1 MSNSDGRAAS
11 DYQAAS
17 GGPAASALER
27 LVSELGDLV
36 ATGHRPDDPA
46 QLGALLTL
54 AVRLYS
60 GGSENPYG
68 PAELAELKLTPTEAC
83 TAAAALLHAQSLTPF
98 EFAVWFS
105 NSRVDATRRQEQDGQ
120 EQR

>member
-1 MSNSDGRAAS
+1 
-11 DYQAAS
+11 
-17 GGPAASALER
+17 
-27 LVSELGDLV
+27 GDL
-36 ATGHRPDDPA
+36 AAAGHAPRDPA
-46 QLGALLTL
+46 ELGALLTA

-60 GGSENPYG
+60 GCSENPYST
-68 PAELAELKLTPTEAC
+68 AALSQLKLTPTEAC

-105 NSRVDATRRQEQDGQ
+105 NSRVSAAAQRPEDGQ

>member
-1 MSNSDGRAAS
+1 MSNSDGAGR
-11 DYQAAS
+11 
-17 GGPAASALER
+17 ASALAR
-27 LVSELGDLV
+27 LVAELDDLA
-36 ATGHRPDDPA
+36 ATGDRAPRDPA
-46 QLGALLTL
+46 ELGALLTA

-60 GGSENPYG
+60 GCSENPYG
-68 PAELAELKLTPTEAC
+68 PEALAELKLTPTEAC

-105 NSRVDATRRQEQDGQ
+105 NSRVDAARRHGQ

>member
-1 MSNSDGRAAS
+1 MSSSD
-11 DYQAAS
+11 DQAS
-17 GGPAASALER
+17 GDRASALDR
-27 LVSELGDLV
+27 LVAELGDL
-36 ATGHRPDDPA
+36 AAAGHGPSDPV

-60 GGSENPYG
+60 GCSENPYA
-68 PAELAELKLTPTEAC
+68 PAALAELKLTPTEAC

-105 NSRVDATRRQEQDGQ
+105 NSRVDAARRQEQGQDGQ
-120 EQR
+120 EPR